1 MIKAKT
7 YPDFKE
13 FVKGFIANVKAGK
26 RYDFRTYQEAIL
38 PLTYSSYWPEADIAE
53 VEKFDYKPDYKVPFS
68 DELLYSVGAQM
79 RTSDFFMDLQY
90 AIINGKDVD
99 TVYCEWLARVKP
111 FSMLNAKLKDAI
123 KPPSITQQP
132 TNQTVN
138 EGGTLTLSV
147 IATNATGYQWKK
159 DGEDITSAT
168 SATYTKQS
176 VAPSDA
182 GSYTCVVSGEAGTS
196 VTSDAA
202 TVTVNALPVITQ
214 QPSSQTIN
222 EGGNISLEVTA
233 TGATGYQWKK
243 DGSDIP
249 SATEATYSKSGALPA
264 DAGSYTCVVTGAG
277 GSVTSSPATV
287 TVNALPVIT
296 KQPTNQT
303 VNEGSSLTLSVE
315 ATGATGYQWKK
326 DNVNIPSA
334 TGATYTKAK
343 AAPADAGAY
352 TCVVTGAG
360 GTAVTSN
367 AATVT
372 VKALPVITQQ
382 PTNQEITEGETLT
395 LNVVATGA
403 TGYQWKKGEE
413 NIPDATTATYT
424 KEGATTADAG
434 SYTCVVTGAGGSVT
448 SNAATVTVNPAGGA

>member
-79 RTSDFFMDLQY
+79 RTADFFMDLQY

-99 TVYCEWLARVKP
+99 TIYCEWLARVKP

-123 KPPSITQQP
+123 KPPAITQQP
-132 TNQTVN
+132 TGQTVN
-138 EGGTLTLSV
+138 EGGTLTLS
-147 IATNATGYQWKK
+147 ILATNATGYQWKK
-159 DGEDITSAT
+159 DGEDIPSAN

-182 GSYTCVVSGEAGTS
+182 GSYTCVVSGEGGTS

-202 TVTVNALPVITQ
+202 TVTVNALPVITK
-214 QPSSQTIN
+214 QPSNQTIN
-222 EGGNISLEVTA
+222 EGGNINLSVTA

-249 SATEATYSKSGALPA
+249 SATNATYSKSGALPA

-296 KQPTNQT
+296 
-303 VNEGSSLTLSVE
+303 
-315 ATGATGYQWKK
+315 
-326 DNVNIPSA
+326 
-334 TGATYTKAK
+334 
-343 AAPADAGAY
+343 
-352 TCVVTGAG
+352 
-360 GTAVTSN
+360 
-367 AATVT
+367 
-372 VKALPVITQQ
+372 QQ

-413 NIPDATTATYT
+413 DILDATTATYT
-424 KEGATTADAG
+424 KEGATAADTG

-448 SNAATVTVNPAGGA
+448 SNAATVTVNPAGEA

>member
-79 RTSDFFMDLQY
+79 RTADFFMDLQY

-99 TVYCEWLARVKP
+99 TIYCEWLARVKP

-123 KPPSITQQP
+123 KPPAITQQP
-132 TNQTVN
+132 TGQTVN
-138 EGGTLTLSV
+138 EGGTLTLS
-147 IATNATGYQWKK
+147 ILATNATGYQWKK
-159 DGEDITSAT
+159 DGEDIPSAN

-182 GSYTCVVSGEAGTS
+182 GSYTCVVSGEGGTS

-202 TVTVNALPVITQ
+202 TVTVNALPVITK
-214 QPSSQTIN
+214 QPSNQTIN
-222 EGGNISLEVTA
+222 EGGNINLAVTA

-249 SATEATYSKSGALPA
+249 SATNATYSKSGALPA

-296 KQPTNQT
+296 
-303 VNEGSSLTLSVE
+303 
-315 ATGATGYQWKK
+315 
-326 DNVNIPSA
+326 
-334 TGATYTKAK
+334 
-343 AAPADAGAY
+343 
-352 TCVVTGAG
+352 
-360 GTAVTSN
+360 
-367 AATVT
+367 
-372 VKALPVITQQ
+372 QQ

-413 NIPDATTATYT
+413 DILDATAATYT

-448 SNAATVTVNPAGGA
+448 SNAATVTVNPAGEA

>member
-79 RTSDFFMDLQY
+79 RTADFFMDLQY

-99 TVYCEWLARVKP
+99 TIYCEWLARVKP

-123 KPPSITQQP
+123 KPPAITQQP
-132 TNQTVN
+132 TSQTVN
-138 EGGTLTLSV
+138 EGGTLTLS
-147 IATNATGYQWKK
+147 ILATNATGYQWKK

-176 VAPSDA
+176 VEPSDA

-214 QPSSQTIN
+214 QPSSQTVN
-222 EGGNISLEVTA
+222 EGGNINLEVTA
-233 TGATGYQWKK
+233 TGATGYQWEK

-249 SATEATYSKSGALPA
+249 SATDATYSKSGALPA

-277 GSVTSSPATV
+277 GSVTSNPATV
-287 TVNALPVIT
+287 TVN
-296 KQPTNQT
+296 
-303 VNEGSSLTLSVE
+303 
-315 ATGATGYQWKK
+315 
-326 DNVNIPSA
+326 
-334 TGATYTKAK
+334 
-343 AAPADAGAY
+343 
-352 TCVVTGAG
+352 
-360 GTAVTSN
+360 
-367 AATVT
+367 
-372 VKALPVITQQ
+372 ALPVITQQ
-382 PTNQEITEGETLT
+382 PTNQEITEGEALT

-413 NIPDATTATYT
+413 DILDATTATYT
-424 KEGATTADAG
+424 KEGATAADAG

-448 SNAATVTVNPAGGA
+448 SNAATVTVNPAGEA

>member
-123 KPPSITQQP
+123 KPPAITQQP

-138 EGGTLTLSV
+138 EGGTLNLSI

-222 EGGNISLEVTA
+222 EGGNINLEVTA

-277 GSVTSSPATV
+277 GAVESNAAVV
-287 TVNALPVIT
+287 TVN
-296 KQPTNQT
+296 
-303 VNEGSSLTLSVE
+303 
-315 ATGATGYQWKK
+315 
-326 DNVNIPSA
+326 
-334 TGATYTKAK
+334 
-343 AAPADAGAY
+343 
-352 TCVVTGAG
+352 
-360 GTAVTSN
+360 
-367 AATVT
+367 
-372 VKALPVITQQ
+372 ALPVITQQ

-424 KEGATTADAG
+424 KEGATTADSG

-448 SNAATVTVNPAGGA
+448 SNAATVTVNPAGEA

>member
-13 FVKGFIANVKAGK
+13 FVKGFVANVKAGK

-53 VEKFDYKPDYKVPFS
+53 VKKFDYKPAYKVPFS
-68 DELLYSVGAQM
+68 DELLYSIGAQM

-123 KPPSITQQP
+123 NPPAITQQP

-159 DGEDITSAT
+159 DGSDIPSAT
-168 SATYTKQS
+168 NATYSKS
-176 VAPSDA
+176 GVLPADA

-214 QPSSQTIN
+214 QPSGQTIN
-222 EGGNISLEVTA
+222 
-233 TGATGYQWKK
+233 
-243 DGSDIP
+243 
-249 SATEATYSKSGALPA
+249 
-264 DAGSYTCVVTGAG
+264 
-277 GSVTSSPATV
+277 
-287 TVNALPVIT
+287 
-296 KQPTNQT
+296 
-303 VNEGSSLTLSVE
+303 
-315 ATGATGYQWKK
+315 
-326 DNVNIPSA
+326 
-334 TGATYTKAK
+334 
-343 AAPADAGAY
+343 
-352 TCVVTGAG
+352 
-360 GTAVTSN
+360 
-367 AATVT
+367 
-372 VKALPVITQQ
+372 
-382 PTNQEITEGETLT
+382 EGETLT

-413 NIPDATTATYT
+413 DILNATSATYT
-424 KEGATTADAG
+424 KEGATAADAG

-448 SNAATVTVNPAGGA
+448 SNAATVTVNPAGEG

>member
-90 AIINGKDVD
+90 AIINGRDVD

-138 EGGTLTLSV
+138 EGGTLTLSI

-182 GSYTCVVSGEAGTS
+182 GSYTCVV
-196 VTSDAA
+196 
-202 TVTVNALPVITQ
+202 
-214 QPSSQTIN
+214 
-222 EGGNISLEVTA
+222 
-233 TGATGYQWKK
+233 
-243 DGSDIP
+243 
-249 SATEATYSKSGALPA
+249 
-264 DAGSYTCVVTGAG
+264 TGAG
-277 GSVTSSPATV
+277 GSVTSSP
-287 TVNALPVIT
+287 
-296 KQPTNQT
+296 
-303 VNEGSSLTLSVE
+303 
-315 ATGATGYQWKK
+315 
-326 DNVNIPSA
+326 
-334 TGATYTKAK
+334 
-343 AAPADAGAY
+343 
-352 TCVVTGAG
+352 
-360 GTAVTSN
+360 
-367 AATVT
+367 ATVT

-413 NIPDATTATYT
+413 DILNATTATYT
-424 KEGATTADAG
+424 KEGATAADAG

-448 SNAATVTVNPAGGA
+448 PNSATVTVNPAGEA

>member
-13 FVKGFIANVKAGK
+13 FVKGFVANVKAGK

-53 VEKFDYKPDYKVPFS
+53 VEKFDYKPDYKVPFR
-68 DELLYSVGAQM
+68 DDLLYSIGAQM

-123 KPPSITQQP
+123 KPPAITQQP

-159 DGEDITSAT
+159 DGEDISSAT

-182 GSYTCVVSGEAGTS
+182 GSYTCVVSGEGGTS

-202 TVTVNALPVITQ
+202 TVTVNALPVITK

-222 EGGNISLEVTA
+222 EGGNINLAVTA

-243 DGSDIP
+243 DGSNIP
-249 SATEATYSKSGALPA
+249 SATKANYSKSGALPA

-277 GSVTSSPATV
+277 GSVTSSPAT
-287 TVNALPVIT
+287 I
-296 KQPTNQT
+296 
-303 VNEGSSLTLSVE
+303 
-315 ATGATGYQWKK
+315 
-326 DNVNIPSA
+326 
-334 TGATYTKAK
+334 
-343 AAPADAGAY
+343 
-352 TCVVTGAG
+352 
-360 GTAVTSN
+360 
-367 AATVT
+367 T

-413 NIPDATTATYT
+413 VIPDATTATYT
-424 KEGATTADAG
+424 KEGATAADAG

-448 SNAATVTVNPAGGA
+448 SNAATVTVNSAGEA

>member
-53 VEKFDYKPDYKVPFS
+53 VKKFDYKPDYKVPFS

-123 KPPSITQQP
+123 KPPVITQQP

-138 EGGTLTLSV
+138 EGGALTLSV
-147 IATNATGYQWKK
+147 LATNATGYQWKK
-159 DGEDITSAT
+159 DGEDISSAT

-176 VAPSDA
+176 VVPADA
-182 GSYTCVVSGEAGTS
+182 GSYTCVVSGEGGTS

-222 EGGNISLEVTA
+222 EGGNINLSVTA

-249 SATEATYSKSGALPA
+249 SATNATYSKSGALPA

-277 GSVTSSPATV
+277 GSVTSNPATI

-296 KQPTNQT
+296 
-303 VNEGSSLTLSVE
+303 
-315 ATGATGYQWKK
+315 
-326 DNVNIPSA
+326 
-334 TGATYTKAK
+334 
-343 AAPADAGAY
+343 
-352 TCVVTGAG
+352 
-360 GTAVTSN
+360 
-367 AATVT
+367 
-372 VKALPVITQQ
+372 QQ
-382 PTNQEITEGETLT
+382 PANQEITEGETLT

-413 NIPDATTATYT
+413 DILNATAATYT
-424 KEGATTADAG
+424 KEGATAADAG

-448 SNAATVTVNPAGGA
+448 SNAATVTVNPTGEA

>member
-79 RTSDFFMDLQY
+79 RTADFFMDLQY

-99 TVYCEWLARVKP
+99 TIYCEWLARVKP

-123 KPPSITQQP
+123 KPPAITQQP
-132 TNQTVN
+132 TGQTVN
-138 EGGTLTLSV
+138 DGGTLTLS
-147 IATNATGYQWKK
+147 ILATNATGYQWKK
-159 DGEDITSAT
+159 DGEDIPSAN

-277 GSVTSSPATV
+277 GAVESNAAVV
-287 TVNALPVIT
+287 TVN
-296 KQPTNQT
+296 
-303 VNEGSSLTLSVE
+303 
-315 ATGATGYQWKK
+315 
-326 DNVNIPSA
+326 
-334 TGATYTKAK
+334 
-343 AAPADAGAY
+343 
-352 TCVVTGAG
+352 
-360 GTAVTSN
+360 
-367 AATVT
+367 
-372 VKALPVITQQ
+372 ALPVITQQ
-382 PTNQEITEGETLT
+382 PTNQEITEGDTLT

-413 NIPDATTATYT
+413 DILDATTATYT
-424 KEGATTADAG
+424 KEGATAADTG

-448 SNAATVTVNPAGGA
+448 SNAATVTVNPAGEA

>member
-79 RTSDFFMDLQY
+79 RTADFFMDLQY

-99 TVYCEWLARVKP
+99 TIYCEWLARVKP

-123 KPPSITQQP
+123 KPPAITQQP
-132 TNQTVN
+132 TGQTVN
-138 EGGTLTLSV
+138 EGGTLTLS
-147 IATNATGYQWKK
+147 ILATNATGYQWKK
-159 DGEDITSAT
+159 DGEDIPSAN

-182 GSYTCVVSGEAGTS
+182 GSYTCVVSGEGGTS

-222 EGGNISLEVTA
+222 EGGNINLEVTA

-249 SATEATYSKSGALPA
+249 SATDATYSKSGALPA

-296 KQPTNQT
+296 
-303 VNEGSSLTLSVE
+303 
-315 ATGATGYQWKK
+315 
-326 DNVNIPSA
+326 
-334 TGATYTKAK
+334 
-343 AAPADAGAY
+343 
-352 TCVVTGAG
+352 
-360 GTAVTSN
+360 
-367 AATVT
+367 
-372 VKALPVITQQ
+372 QQ
-382 PTNQEITEGETLT
+382 PTNQEINEGETLT

-403 TGYQWKKGEE
+403 TGYQWKKDEE
-413 NIPDATTATYT
+413 DILDATTATYT
-424 KEGATTADAG
+424 KEGATAADAG

-448 SNAATVTVNPAGGA
+448 SNAATVTVNPAGEA

>member
-13 FVKGFIANVKAGK
+13 FVKGFVANVKAGK

-53 VEKFDYKPDYKVPFS
+53 VKKFDYKPDYKVPFS

-111 FSMLNAKLKDAI
+111 FSMLNAKLKDAV
-123 KPPSITQQP
+123 KTPEITQQP

-159 DGEDITSAT
+159 DG
-168 SATYTKQS
+168 
-176 VAPSDA
+176 
-182 GSYTCVVSGEAGTS
+182 
-196 VTSDAA
+196 
-202 TVTVNALPVITQ
+202 
-214 QPSSQTIN
+214 
-222 EGGNISLEVTA
+222 
-233 TGATGYQWKK
+233 
-243 DGSDIP
+243 SDIP
-249 SATEATYSKSGALPA
+249 SATNATYSKSGVLPA

-277 GSVTSSPATV
+277 GSVTSNAATV

-296 KQPTNQT
+296 
-303 VNEGSSLTLSVE
+303 
-315 ATGATGYQWKK
+315 
-326 DNVNIPSA
+326 
-334 TGATYTKAK
+334 
-343 AAPADAGAY
+343 
-352 TCVVTGAG
+352 
-360 GTAVTSN
+360 
-367 AATVT
+367 
-372 VKALPVITQQ
+372 QQ
-382 PTNQEITEGETLT
+382 PTNQDITEGDTLT

-413 NIPDATTATYT
+413 VIPDATAATYT
-424 KEGATTADAG
+424 KEGATADDAG

-448 SNAATVTVNPAGGA
+448 SNAATVTVNPAGEA

>member
-26 RYDFRTYQEAIL
+26 RYDFRAYQEAIL

-53 VEKFDYKPDYKVPFS
+53 VEEFDYKPDYKVPFS
-68 DELLYSVGAQM
+68 DELLYSIGAQM

-99 TVYCEWLARVKP
+99 TIYCEWLARVKP
-111 FSMLNAKLKDAI
+111 FSMLNAKLKDAVN
-123 KPPSITQQP
+123 PPAITQQP

-138 EGGTLTLSV
+138 EGDTLTLSV

-159 DGEDITSAT
+159 GGEDITSAT

-176 VAPSDA
+176 VAPS
-182 GSYTCVVSGEAGTS
+182 
-196 VTSDAA
+196 
-202 TVTVNALPVITQ
+202 
-214 QPSSQTIN
+214 
-222 EGGNISLEVTA
+222 
-233 TGATGYQWKK
+233 
-243 DGSDIP
+243 
-249 SATEATYSKSGALPA
+249 

-296 KQPTNQT
+296 KQPTNQV

-315 ATGATGYQWKK
+315 ATGAEGYQWKK
-326 DNVNIPSA
+326 DDVNIPSA
-334 TGATYTKAK
+334 TGATYTKAN
-343 AAPADAGAY
+343 AVPDDAGSY

-360 GTAVTSN
+360 GTTVTSN

-372 VKALPVITQQ
+372 VNALPVITQQ
-382 PTNQEITEGETLT
+382 PTNQEINEGETLT

-413 NIPDATTATYT
+413 DILDATTATYT
-424 KEGATTADAG
+424 KEGATAADSG

-448 SNAATVTVNPAGGA
+448 SNAATVTVNPAGEA

>member
-13 FVKGFIANVKAGK
+13 FVKGFVANVKAGK

-53 VEKFDYKPDYKVPFS
+53 VAKFDYKPDYKVPFS

-79 RTSDFFMDLQY
+79 RTADFFMDLQY

-123 KPPSITQQP
+123 KPPVITQQP
-132 TNQTVN
+132 TGQTVN

-147 IATNATGYQWKK
+147 LATNATGYQWKK
-159 DGEDITSAT
+159 DGEDIPSAT

-182 GSYTCVVSGEAGTS
+182 GSYTCVVSGEGGTS

-222 EGGNISLEVTA
+222 EGGNISLSVTA

-249 SATEATYSKSGALPA
+249 SATNATYSKSGALPA

-277 GSVTSSPATV
+277 GSVTSNPATI
-287 TVNALPVIT
+287 TVN
-296 KQPTNQT
+296 
-303 VNEGSSLTLSVE
+303 
-315 ATGATGYQWKK
+315 
-326 DNVNIPSA
+326 
-334 TGATYTKAK
+334 
-343 AAPADAGAY
+343 
-352 TCVVTGAG
+352 
-360 GTAVTSN
+360 
-367 AATVT
+367 
-372 VKALPVITQQ
+372 ALPVITQQ

-413 NIPDATTATYT
+413 NILDATTATYT
-424 KEGATTADAG
+424 KEGATAADAG

-448 SNAATVTVNPAGGA
+448 SNSATVTVNPAGEA

>member
-79 RTSDFFMDLQY
+79 RTADFFMDLQY

-99 TVYCEWLARVKP
+99 TIYCEWLARVKP

-123 KPPSITQQP
+123 KPPAITQQP
-132 TNQTVN
+132 TGQTVN
-138 EGGTLTLSV
+138 EGGTLTLS
-147 IATNATGYQWKK
+147 ILATNATGYQWKK
-159 DGEDITSAT
+159 DGEDIPSAN

-182 GSYTCVVSGEAGTS
+182 GSYTCVVSGEGGTS

-202 TVTVNALPVITQ
+202 TVTVNALPVITK
-214 QPSSQTIN
+214 QPSNQTIN
-222 EGGNISLEVTA
+222 EGGNIDLAVTA

-249 SATEATYSKSGALPA
+249 SATNATYSKSGALPA

-287 TVNALPVIT
+287 IVN
-296 KQPTNQT
+296 
-303 VNEGSSLTLSVE
+303 
-315 ATGATGYQWKK
+315 
-326 DNVNIPSA
+326 
-334 TGATYTKAK
+334 
-343 AAPADAGAY
+343 
-352 TCVVTGAG
+352 
-360 GTAVTSN
+360 
-367 AATVT
+367 
-372 VKALPVITQQ
+372 ALPVITQQ

-413 NIPDATTATYT
+413 DILDATAATYT

-448 SNAATVTVNPAGGA
+448 SNAATVTVNPVGGA

>member
-79 RTSDFFMDLQY
+79 RTADFFMDLQY

-99 TVYCEWLARVKP
+99 TIYCEWLARVKP

-123 KPPSITQQP
+123 KPPAIAQQP
-132 TNQTVN
+132 TGQTVN
-138 EGGTLTLSV
+138 EGGTLTLS
-147 IATNATGYQWKK
+147 ILATNATGYQWKK
-159 DGEDITSAT
+159 DGEDIPSAN

-176 VAPSDA
+176 VTPSDA
-182 GSYTCVVSGEAGTS
+182 GSYTCVVSGEGGTS

-202 TVTVNALPVITQ
+202 TVTVNALPVITK
-214 QPSSQTIN
+214 QPSNQTIN
-222 EGGNISLEVTA
+222 EGGNINLAVTA

-249 SATEATYSKSGALPA
+249 SATKATYSKSGALPA

-277 GSVTSSPATV
+277 GSVTSNPATV
-287 TVNALPVIT
+287 TVN
-296 KQPTNQT
+296 
-303 VNEGSSLTLSVE
+303 
-315 ATGATGYQWKK
+315 
-326 DNVNIPSA
+326 
-334 TGATYTKAK
+334 
-343 AAPADAGAY
+343 
-352 TCVVTGAG
+352 
-360 GTAVTSN
+360 
-367 AATVT
+367 
-372 VKALPVITQQ
+372 ALPVITQQ

-448 SNAATVTVNPAGGA
+448 SNAATVTVNPAGEA

>member
-123 KPPSITQQP
+123 KPPAITQQP

-138 EGGTLTLSV
+138 EGGTLTLS
-147 IATNATGYQWKK
+147 ILATNATGYQWKK
-159 DGEDITSAT
+159 DGEDIPSAN

-182 GSYTCVVSGEAGTS
+182 GSYTCVVSGEGGTS
-196 VTSDAA
+196 ITSDAA

-222 EGGNISLEVTA
+222 EGGNINLEVTA

-249 SATEATYSKSGALPA
+249 SATDATYSKSGALPA

-296 KQPTNQT
+296 
-303 VNEGSSLTLSVE
+303 
-315 ATGATGYQWKK
+315 
-326 DNVNIPSA
+326 
-334 TGATYTKAK
+334 
-343 AAPADAGAY
+343 
-352 TCVVTGAG
+352 
-360 GTAVTSN
+360 
-367 AATVT
+367 
-372 VKALPVITQQ
+372 QQ

-413 NIPDATTATYT
+413 DILDATTATYT
-424 KEGATTADAG
+424 KEGATAADTG
-434 SYTCVVTGAGGSVT
+434 SYTCVVTCAGGSVT
-448 SNAATVTVNPAGGA
+448 SNAATVTVNPAGEA

>member
-13 FVKGFIANVKAGK
+13 FVKGFVANVKAGK

-53 VEKFDYKPDYKVPFS
+53 VEKFDYKPDYKVPFR
-68 DELLYSVGAQM
+68 DDLLYSIGAQM

-123 KPPSITQQP
+123 KPPAITQQP

-147 IATNATGYQWKK
+147 VASNATGYQWKK
-159 DGEDITSAT
+159 DGEDISSAT

-176 VAPSDA
+176 VVPSDA
-182 GSYTCVVSGEAGTS
+182 GSYTCVVSGEGGTS

-202 TVTVNALPVITQ
+202 TVTVNALPVITK
-214 QPSSQTIN
+214 QPSNQTIN
-222 EGGNISLEVTA
+222 EGGNISLAVTA

-249 SATEATYSKSGALPA
+249 SATKATYSKSGALPA

-277 GSVTSSPATV
+277 GSVTSNP
-287 TVNALPVIT
+287 
-296 KQPTNQT
+296 
-303 VNEGSSLTLSVE
+303 
-315 ATGATGYQWKK
+315 
-326 DNVNIPSA
+326 
-334 TGATYTKAK
+334 
-343 AAPADAGAY
+343 
-352 TCVVTGAG
+352 
-360 GTAVTSN
+360 
-367 AATVT
+367 ATVT

-382 PTNQEITEGETLT
+382 PANQEITEGETLT

-403 TGYQWKKGEE
+403 TGYQWKKGGT
-413 NIPDATTATYT
+413 NIPSATAATYT
-424 KEGATTADAG
+424 KESATTDDAG

-448 SNAATVTVNPAGGA
+448 SSAATVTVNPAGEA

>member
-123 KPPSITQQP
+123 KPPAITQQP
-132 TNQTVN
+132 TGQTVN
-138 EGGTLTLSV
+138 EGGTLTLS
-147 IATNATGYQWKK
+147 ILATNATGYQWKK
-159 DGEDITSAT
+159 DGENIPSAN

-182 GSYTCVVSGEAGTS
+182 GSYTCVVSGEGGTS

-202 TVTVNALPVITQ
+202 TVTVNALPVITK
-214 QPSSQTIN
+214 QPSNQTIN
-222 EGGNISLEVTA
+222 EGGNINLAVTA

-249 SATEATYSKSGALPA
+249 SATNATYSKSGALPA

-277 GSVTSSPATV
+277 GSVTSSP
-287 TVNALPVIT
+287 
-296 KQPTNQT
+296 
-303 VNEGSSLTLSVE
+303 
-315 ATGATGYQWKK
+315 
-326 DNVNIPSA
+326 
-334 TGATYTKAK
+334 
-343 AAPADAGAY
+343 
-352 TCVVTGAG
+352 
-360 GTAVTSN
+360 
-367 AATVT
+367 ATVT

-413 NIPDATTATYT
+413 VIPDATTATYT
-424 KEGATTADAG
+424 KEGATAADAG

-448 SNAATVTVNPAGGA
+448 SNAATVTVNPAGEA

>member
-138 EGGTLTLSV
+138 EGGTLTLSI

-202 TVTVNALPVITQ
+202 TITVNALPVITQ

-249 SATEATYSKSGALPA
+249 SATNATYSKSGALPT

-277 GSVTSSPATV
+277 GSVTS
-287 TVNALPVIT
+287 
-296 KQPTNQT
+296 
-303 VNEGSSLTLSVE
+303 
-315 ATGATGYQWKK
+315 
-326 DNVNIPSA
+326 
-334 TGATYTKAK
+334 
-343 AAPADAGAY
+343 
-352 TCVVTGAG
+352 
-360 GTAVTSN
+360 N
-367 AATVT
+367 AATVI
-372 VKALPVITQQ
+372 VNALPVITQQ

-424 KEGATTADAG
+424 KEGATAADAG

-448 SNAATVTVNPAGGA
+448 SNAATVTVNPAGEA

>member
-26 RYDFRTYQEAIL
+26 RYDFRAYQEAIL

-79 RTSDFFMDLQY
+79 RTADFFMDLQY

-99 TVYCEWLARVKP
+99 TIYCEWLARVKP

-123 KPPSITQQP
+123 KPPAITQQP

-138 EGGTLTLSV
+138 EGGTLTLSI

-159 DGEDITSAT
+159 GGEDIPSAT

-182 GSYTCVVSGEAGTS
+182 GSYTCVVSGEGGTS

-214 QPSSQTIN
+214 QPNNQDIT
-222 EGGNISLEVTA
+222 EGDT
-233 TGATGYQWKK
+233 
-243 DGSDIP
+243 
-249 SATEATYSKSGALPA
+249 
-264 DAGSYTCVVTGAG
+264 
-277 GSVTSSPATV
+277 
-287 TVNALPVIT
+287 
-296 KQPTNQT
+296 
-303 VNEGSSLTLSVE
+303 LTLS
-315 ATGATGYQWKK
+315 
-326 DNVNIPSA
+326 
-334 TGATYTKAK
+334 
-343 AAPADAGAY
+343 
-352 TCVVTGAG
+352 
-360 GTAVTSN
+360 
-367 AATVT
+367 
-372 VKALPVITQQ
+372 
-382 PTNQEITEGETLT
+382 
-395 LNVVATGA
+395 VVATGA

-413 NIPDATTATYT
+413 DIPDATTATYT

>member
-13 FVKGFIANVKAGK
+13 FVKGFVANVKAGK

-53 VEKFDYKPDYKVPFS
+53 VEKFDYKPNYKVPFS
-68 DELLYSVGAQM
+68 DELLYSIGAQM

-123 KPPSITQQP
+123 KPPVITQQP

-147 IATNATGYQWKK
+147 IAT
-159 DGEDITSAT
+159 D
-168 SATYTKQS
+168 
-176 VAPSDA
+176 
-182 GSYTCVVSGEAGTS
+182 
-196 VTSDAA
+196 
-202 TVTVNALPVITQ
+202 
-214 QPSSQTIN
+214 
-222 EGGNISLEVTA
+222 
-233 TGATGYQWKK
+233 ATGYQWKK

-277 GSVTSSPATV
+277 GSVTS
-287 TVNALPVIT
+287 
-296 KQPTNQT
+296 
-303 VNEGSSLTLSVE
+303 
-315 ATGATGYQWKK
+315 
-326 DNVNIPSA
+326 D
-334 TGATYTKAK
+334 
-343 AAPADAGAY
+343 
-352 TCVVTGAG
+352 
-360 GTAVTSN
+360 

-372 VKALPVITQQ
+372 VSPV
-382 PTNQEITEGETLT
+382 
-395 LNVVATGA
+395 
-403 TGYQWKKGEE
+403 
-413 NIPDATTATYT
+413 
-424 KEGATTADAG
+424 
-434 SYTCVVTGAGGSVT
+434 
-448 SNAATVTVNPAGGA
+448 GGA

>member
-123 KPPSITQQP
+123 KPPAITQQP

-138 EGGTLTLSV
+138 EGGTLNLSI

-176 VAPSDA
+176 VVPSDA

-222 EGGNISLEVTA
+222 EGGNINLEVTA

-249 SATEATYSKSGALPA
+249 SATDATYSKSGALPA

-277 GSVTSSPATV
+277 GAVESNAAVV
-287 TVNALPVIT
+287 TVN
-296 KQPTNQT
+296 
-303 VNEGSSLTLSVE
+303 
-315 ATGATGYQWKK
+315 
-326 DNVNIPSA
+326 
-334 TGATYTKAK
+334 
-343 AAPADAGAY
+343 
-352 TCVVTGAG
+352 
-360 GTAVTSN
+360 
-367 AATVT
+367 
-372 VKALPVITQQ
+372 ALPVITQQ

-424 KEGATTADAG
+424 KEGATTADSG

-448 SNAATVTVNPAGGA
+448 SNAATVTVNPAGEA

>member
-53 VEKFDYKPDYKVPFS
+53 VEKFDYKPDYKIPFS
-68 DELLYSVGAQM
+68 DDLLYSIGAQM

-123 KPPSITQQP
+123 KPPAITQQP
-132 TNQTVN
+132 TGQTVN

-147 IATNATGYQWKK
+147 LATNATGYQWKK
-159 DGEDITSAT
+159 DGEDIPSAT

-182 GSYTCVVSGEAGTS
+182 GSYTCVVSGEGGTS

-222 EGGNISLEVTA
+222 EGGNISLSVTA

-249 SATEATYSKSGALPA
+249 SATNATYSKSGALPA

-277 GSVTSSPATV
+277 GSVTSNPATI
-287 TVNALPVIT
+287 TVN
-296 KQPTNQT
+296 
-303 VNEGSSLTLSVE
+303 
-315 ATGATGYQWKK
+315 
-326 DNVNIPSA
+326 
-334 TGATYTKAK
+334 
-343 AAPADAGAY
+343 
-352 TCVVTGAG
+352 
-360 GTAVTSN
+360 
-367 AATVT
+367 
-372 VKALPVITQQ
+372 ALPVITQQ
-382 PTNQEITEGETLT
+382 PTNQEITEGDTLT
-395 LNVVATGA
+395 LSVVATGA

-413 NIPDATTATYT
+413 NILDATTATYT

-448 SNAATVTVNPAGGA
+448 SNAATVTVNPAGEA

>member
-13 FVKGFIANVKAGK
+13 FVKVFIANVKAGK

-53 VEKFDYKPDYKVPFS
+53 VEEFDYKPDYKVPFS
-68 DELLYSVGAQM
+68 DELLYSIGAQM

-99 TVYCEWLARVKP
+99 TIYCEWLAMVKP

-123 KPPSITQQP
+123 KPPAITQQP

-147 IATNATGYQWKK
+147 VATNATGYQWKK

-176 VAPSDA
+176 VLPSDA

-214 QPSSQTIN
+214 QPSGQTVN
-222 EGGNISLEVTA
+222 EGGNINLEVTA

-249 SATEATYSKSGALPA
+249 SATDATYSKSGALPA
-264 DAGSYTCVVTGAG
+264 DSGSYTCVVTGAG
-277 GSVTSSPATV
+277 G
-287 TVNALPVIT
+287 
-296 KQPTNQT
+296 
-303 VNEGSSLTLSVE
+303 E
-315 ATGATGYQWKK
+315 
-326 DNVNIPSA
+326 
-334 TGATYTKAK
+334 
-343 AAPADAGAY
+343 
-352 TCVVTGAG
+352 
-360 GTAVTSN
+360 VTSN
-367 AATVT
+367 AAVVT
-372 VKALPVITQQ
+372 VNALPVITQQ

-395 LNVVATGA
+395 LNVAATGA

-413 NIPDATTATYT
+413 DILDATTATYT
-424 KEGATTADAG
+424 KEGATAADSG

-448 SNAATVTVNPAGGA
+448 SNVATVTVNPAGEA

>member
-13 FVKGFIANVKAGK
+13 FVKGFVANVKAGK

-53 VEKFDYKPDYKVPFS
+53 VAKFDYKPDYKVPFS

-79 RTSDFFMDLQY
+79 RTADFFMDLQY
-90 AIINGKDVD
+90 AIINGKDID

-123 KPPSITQQP
+123 KPPAITQQP
-132 TNQTVN
+132 TGQTVN
-138 EGGTLTLSV
+138 EGGTLTLS
-147 IATNATGYQWKK
+147 ILATNATGYQWKK
-159 DGEDITSAT
+159 DGEDIPSAN

-182 GSYTCVVSGEAGTS
+182 GSYTCVVSGEGGTS

-202 TVTVNALPVITQ
+202 TVTVNALPMITK
-214 QPSSQTIN
+214 QPSNQTIN
-222 EGGNISLEVTA
+222 EGGNINLAVTA

-249 SATEATYSKSGALPA
+249 SATNATYSKSGALPA
-264 DAGSYTCVVTGAG
+264 DAGSYICVVTGAG

-287 TVNALPVIT
+287 IVN
-296 KQPTNQT
+296 
-303 VNEGSSLTLSVE
+303 
-315 ATGATGYQWKK
+315 
-326 DNVNIPSA
+326 
-334 TGATYTKAK
+334 
-343 AAPADAGAY
+343 
-352 TCVVTGAG
+352 
-360 GTAVTSN
+360 
-367 AATVT
+367 
-372 VKALPVITQQ
+372 ALPVITQQ

-413 NIPDATTATYT
+413 DILDATAATYT
-424 KEGATTADAG
+424 KEGATTTDAG

-448 SNAATVTVNPAGGA
+448 SNAATVTVNPAGEA

>member
-68 DELLYSVGAQM
+68 DDLLYSIGAQM

-123 KPPSITQQP
+123 KPPAITQQP
-132 TNQTVN
+132 TGQTVN

-147 IATNATGYQWKK
+147 LATNATGYQWKK
-159 DGEDITSAT
+159 DGEDIPSAT

-176 VAPSDA
+176 VEPSDA
-182 GSYTCVVSGEAGTS
+182 GSYTCVVSGEGGTS

-222 EGGNISLEVTA
+222 EGGSISLSVTA

-249 SATEATYSKSGALPA
+249 SATNATYSKSGALPA

-277 GSVTSSPATV
+277 GSVTSNPATI
-287 TVNALPVIT
+287 TVN
-296 KQPTNQT
+296 
-303 VNEGSSLTLSVE
+303 
-315 ATGATGYQWKK
+315 
-326 DNVNIPSA
+326 
-334 TGATYTKAK
+334 
-343 AAPADAGAY
+343 
-352 TCVVTGAG
+352 
-360 GTAVTSN
+360 
-367 AATVT
+367 
-372 VKALPVITQQ
+372 ALPVITQQ
-382 PTNQEITEGETLT
+382 PTNQEITEGDTLT
-395 LNVVATGA
+395 LSVVATGA

-413 NIPDATTATYT
+413 NILDATTATYT

-448 SNAATVTVNPAGGA
+448 SNAATVTVNPAVEA

>member
-53 VEKFDYKPDYKVPFS
+53 VDEFDYKPDYKVPFS
-68 DELLYSVGAQM
+68 DELLYSIGAQM

-99 TVYCEWLARVKP
+99 TIYCEWLARVKP

-123 KPPSITQQP
+123 KPPAITQQP

-159 DGEDITSAT
+159 DGEDIPSAT

-176 VAPSDA
+176 VVPSDA

-202 TVTVNALPVITQ
+202 TVTVNALPMITQ

-277 GSVTSSPATV
+277 GAVESNAAVV
-287 TVNALPVIT
+287 TVN
-296 KQPTNQT
+296 
-303 VNEGSSLTLSVE
+303 
-315 ATGATGYQWKK
+315 
-326 DNVNIPSA
+326 
-334 TGATYTKAK
+334 
-343 AAPADAGAY
+343 
-352 TCVVTGAG
+352 
-360 GTAVTSN
+360 
-367 AATVT
+367 
-372 VKALPVITQQ
+372 ALPVITQQ
-382 PTNQEITEGETLT
+382 PTNQEITEGETLS

-424 KEGATTADAG
+424 KEGATAADAG

-448 SNAATVTVNPAGGA
+448 SNAATVTVNPAGEA

>member
-123 KPPSITQQP
+123 KPPAITQQP

-138 EGGTLTLSV
+138 EGGTLNLSV

-176 VAPSDA
+176 VVPSDA

-277 GSVTSSPATV
+277 GAVESNAAVV
-287 TVNALPVIT
+287 TVN
-296 KQPTNQT
+296 
-303 VNEGSSLTLSVE
+303 
-315 ATGATGYQWKK
+315 
-326 DNVNIPSA
+326 
-334 TGATYTKAK
+334 
-343 AAPADAGAY
+343 
-352 TCVVTGAG
+352 
-360 GTAVTSN
+360 
-367 AATVT
+367 
-372 VKALPVITQQ
+372 ALPVITQQ

-424 KEGATTADAG
+424 KEGATTADSG

-448 SNAATVTVNPAGGA
+448 SNAATVTVNPAGEA

>member
-176 VAPSDA
+176 VEPS
-182 GSYTCVVSGEAGTS
+182 
-196 VTSDAA
+196 
-202 TVTVNALPVITQ
+202 
-214 QPSSQTIN
+214 
-222 EGGNISLEVTA
+222 
-233 TGATGYQWKK
+233 
-243 DGSDIP
+243 
-249 SATEATYSKSGALPA
+249 

-296 KQPTNQT
+296 
-303 VNEGSSLTLSVE
+303 
-315 ATGATGYQWKK
+315 
-326 DNVNIPSA
+326 
-334 TGATYTKAK
+334 
-343 AAPADAGAY
+343 
-352 TCVVTGAG
+352 
-360 GTAVTSN
+360 
-367 AATVT
+367 
-372 VKALPVITQQ
+372 QQ
-382 PTNQEITEGETLT
+382 PTNQEINEGETLT

-413 NIPDATTATYT
+413 DILDATTATYT
-424 KEGATTADAG
+424 KEGATAADAG

-448 SNAATVTVNPAGGA
+448 SNAATVTVNPAGEA

>member
-79 RTSDFFMDLQY
+79 RTADFFMDLQY

-99 TVYCEWLARVKP
+99 TIYCEWLARVKP

-123 KPPSITQQP
+123 KPPAITQQP
-132 TNQTVN
+132 TGQTVN
-138 EGGTLTLSV
+138 EGGTLTLT
-147 IATNATGYQWKK
+147 ILATNATGYQWKK
-159 DGEDITSAT
+159 DGEDIPSAN

-182 GSYTCVVSGEAGTS
+182 GSYTCVVSGEGGTS

-202 TVTVNALPVITQ
+202 TVTVNALPVITK
-214 QPSSQTIN
+214 QPSNQTIN
-222 EGGNISLEVTA
+222 EGGNINLAVTA

-249 SATEATYSKSGALPA
+249 SATNDTYSKSGALPA

-277 GSVTSSPATV
+277 GSVTS
-287 TVNALPVIT
+287 
-296 KQPTNQT
+296 
-303 VNEGSSLTLSVE
+303 
-315 ATGATGYQWKK
+315 
-326 DNVNIPSA
+326 
-334 TGATYTKAK
+334 
-343 AAPADAGAY
+343 
-352 TCVVTGAG
+352 
-360 GTAVTSN
+360 N

-372 VKALPVITQQ
+372 VNALPVITQQ
-382 PTNQEITEGETLT
+382 PTNQEINEGETLT

-413 NIPDATTATYT
+413 DILDATAATYT
-424 KEGATTADAG
+424 KEGATAADSG

-448 SNAATVTVNPAGGA
+448 SNAATVTVNPAGEA

>member
-13 FVKGFIANVKAGK
+13 FVKGFVANVKAGK

-68 DELLYSVGAQM
+68 DELLYSIGAQM

-147 IATNATGYQWKK
+147 VASNATGYQWKK
-159 DGEDITSAT
+159 DGEDISSAT

-176 VAPSDA
+176 VVPSDA
-182 GSYTCVVSGEAGTS
+182 GSYTCVVSGEGGTS

-202 TVTVNALPVITQ
+202 TVTVNALPVITK
-214 QPSSQTIN
+214 QPSNQTIN
-222 EGGNISLEVTA
+222 EGGNISLAVTA

-249 SATEATYSKSGALPA
+249 SATKATYSKSGALPA

-277 GSVTSSPATV
+277 GSVTSNP
-287 TVNALPVIT
+287 
-296 KQPTNQT
+296 
-303 VNEGSSLTLSVE
+303 
-315 ATGATGYQWKK
+315 
-326 DNVNIPSA
+326 
-334 TGATYTKAK
+334 
-343 AAPADAGAY
+343 
-352 TCVVTGAG
+352 
-360 GTAVTSN
+360 
-367 AATVT
+367 ATVT

-382 PTNQEITEGETLT
+382 PANQEITEGETLT

-403 TGYQWKKGEE
+403 TGYQWKKGGT
-413 NIPDATTATYT
+413 NIPSATAATYT
-424 KEGATTADAG
+424 KESATTDDAG

-448 SNAATVTVNPAGGA
+448 SSAATVTVNPAGEA

>member
-1 MIKAKT
+1 MIKAKI

-53 VEKFDYKPDYKVPFS
+53 VDEFDYKPDYKVPFS
-68 DELLYSVGAQM
+68 DELLYSIGAQM

-147 IATNATGYQWKK
+147 VATNATGYQWKK

-176 VAPSDA
+176 VEPSDA

-214 QPSSQTIN
+214 QPSSQTVN
-222 EGGNISLEVTA
+222 EGGNINLEVTA

-249 SATEATYSKSGALPA
+249 TATDATYSKSGALPA

-277 GSVTSSPATV
+277 GSVTSSP
-287 TVNALPVIT
+287 
-296 KQPTNQT
+296 
-303 VNEGSSLTLSVE
+303 
-315 ATGATGYQWKK
+315 
-326 DNVNIPSA
+326 
-334 TGATYTKAK
+334 
-343 AAPADAGAY
+343 
-352 TCVVTGAG
+352 
-360 GTAVTSN
+360 
-367 AATVT
+367 ATVT

-413 NIPDATTATYT
+413 DILDATTATYT
-424 KEGATTADAG
+424 KKGATAADAG

-448 SNAATVTVNPAGGA
+448 SNAATVTVNPAGEA

>member
-13 FVKGFIANVKAGK
+13 FVKGFVANVKAGK

-38 PLTYSSYWPEADIAE
+38 PLTYSSYWPEADISE
-53 VEKFDYKPDYKVPFS
+53 VAKFDYKPDYKVPFS

-79 RTSDFFMDLQY
+79 RTADFFMDLQY

-123 KPPSITQQP
+123 KPPVITQQP
-132 TNQTVN
+132 TGQTVN

-147 IATNATGYQWKK
+147 LATNATGYQWKK
-159 DGEDITSAT
+159 DGEDIPSAT

-182 GSYTCVVSGEAGTS
+182 GSYTCVVSGEGGTS

-222 EGGNISLEVTA
+222 EGGNISL
-233 TGATGYQWKK
+233 
-243 DGSDIP
+243 
-249 SATEATYSKSGALPA
+249 
-264 DAGSYTCVVTGAG
+264 
-277 GSVTSSPATV
+277 SVT
-287 TVNALPVIT
+287 
-296 KQPTNQT
+296 
-303 VNEGSSLTLSVE
+303 

-343 AAPADAGAY
+343 ASPADAGSY

-360 GTAVTSN
+360 GTTVTSN

-372 VKALPVITQQ
+372 VNALPVITQQ
-382 PTNQEITEGETLT
+382 PANQEITEGDTLT

-413 NIPDATTATYT
+413 DILNATTATYT

-448 SNAATVTVNPAGGA
+448 SNAATVTVNPAGEA

>member
-68 DELLYSVGAQM
+68 NELLYSVGAQM
-79 RTSDFFMDLQY
+79 RTADFFMDLQY

-99 TVYCEWLARVKP
+99 TIYCEWLARVKP

-123 KPPSITQQP
+123 KPPAITQQP
-132 TNQTVN
+132 TGQTVN
-138 EGGTLTLSV
+138 EGGTLTLS
-147 IATNATGYQWKK
+147 ILATNATGYQWKK
-159 DGEDITSAT
+159 DGEDIPSAN

-182 GSYTCVVSGEAGTS
+182 GSYTCVVSGEGGTS

-202 TVTVNALPVITQ
+202 TVTVNALPVITK
-214 QPSSQTIN
+214 QPSNQTIN
-222 EGGNISLEVTA
+222 EGGNISLAVTA

-249 SATEATYSKSGALPA
+249 SATKATYSKSGALPA

-277 GSVTSSPATV
+277 GSVTS
-287 TVNALPVIT
+287 
-296 KQPTNQT
+296 
-303 VNEGSSLTLSVE
+303 
-315 ATGATGYQWKK
+315 
-326 DNVNIPSA
+326 
-334 TGATYTKAK
+334 
-343 AAPADAGAY
+343 
-352 TCVVTGAG
+352 
-360 GTAVTSN
+360 N

-372 VKALPVITQQ
+372 VNALPVITQQ
-382 PTNQEITEGETLT
+382 PTNQEINEGETLT

-413 NIPDATTATYT
+413 DILDATAATYT
-424 KEGATTADAG
+424 KEGATAADSG

-448 SNAATVTVNPAGGA
+448 SNAATVTVSPVGGA

>member
-176 VAPSDA
+176 VEPSDA
-182 GSYTCVVSGEAGTS
+182 GSYTCVVSGEGGTS

-202 TVTVNALPVITQ
+202 TVTVN
-214 QPSSQTIN
+214 
-222 EGGNISLEVTA
+222 
-233 TGATGYQWKK
+233 
-243 DGSDIP
+243 
-249 SATEATYSKSGALPA
+249 
-264 DAGSYTCVVTGAG
+264 
-277 GSVTSSPATV
+277 
-287 TVNALPVIT
+287 
-296 KQPTNQT
+296 
-303 VNEGSSLTLSVE
+303 
-315 ATGATGYQWKK
+315 
-326 DNVNIPSA
+326 
-334 TGATYTKAK
+334 
-343 AAPADAGAY
+343 
-352 TCVVTGAG
+352 
-360 GTAVTSN
+360 
-367 AATVT
+367 
-372 VKALPVITQQ
+372 ALPVITQQ

-413 NIPDATTATYT
+413 DILDATTATYT
-424 KEGATTADAG
+424 KEGATAADSG

-448 SNAATVTVNPAGGA
+448 SNAATVTVNPAGEA

>member
-68 DELLYSVGAQM
+68 DDLLYSIGAQM

-123 KPPSITQQP
+123 KPPAITQQP
-132 TNQTVN
+132 TGQTVN

-147 IATNATGYQWKK
+147 LATNATGYQWKK
-159 DGEDITSAT
+159 DGEDIPSAT

-182 GSYTCVVSGEAGTS
+182 GSYTCVVSGEGGTS

-222 EGGNISLEVTA
+222 EGRNISLSVTA

-249 SATEATYSKSGALPA
+249 SATNATYSKSGALPA

-277 GSVTSSPATV
+277 GSVTSNPATI
-287 TVNALPVIT
+287 TVN
-296 KQPTNQT
+296 
-303 VNEGSSLTLSVE
+303 
-315 ATGATGYQWKK
+315 
-326 DNVNIPSA
+326 
-334 TGATYTKAK
+334 
-343 AAPADAGAY
+343 
-352 TCVVTGAG
+352 
-360 GTAVTSN
+360 
-367 AATVT
+367 
-372 VKALPVITQQ
+372 ALPVITQQ
-382 PTNQEITEGETLT
+382 PTNQEITEGDTLT
-395 LNVVATGA
+395 LSVVATGA

-413 NIPDATTATYT
+413 NILDATTATYT

-448 SNAATVTVNPAGGA
+448 SNAATVTVNPAGEA